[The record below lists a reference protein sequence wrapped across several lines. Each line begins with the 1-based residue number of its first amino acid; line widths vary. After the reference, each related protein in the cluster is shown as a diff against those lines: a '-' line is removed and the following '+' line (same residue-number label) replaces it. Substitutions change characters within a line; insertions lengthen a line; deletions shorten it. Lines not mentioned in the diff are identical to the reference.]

1 MPGMGGGGGGMGGG
15 FPGMGGMGG
24 GMGGGGFPGMG
35 GMNED
40 GARPQHLYGGLN
52 GKSKVARL
60 TTSKFPDEKAKFVW
74 FVEFYTAGCPHCQ
87 KAVPVVEGLAQKL
100 EGVVKVGGVSCDVD
114 NSLCG
119 KYSVQSLPTFKLFVE
134 GKAIDYEGTVDAKS
148 MTEFITENFPA
159 PIANVRRV
167 QAASD
172 FLKAAGQG
180 KKGGALFLF
189 TDQYETPLVFKS
201 LAYQVKD
208 TVGFGEVRAS
218 NLQVSDAYAVGK
230 YPTLLYFCPGGGGEG
245 GEGVVEYGNGKGGF
259 AKADVKGLGEWVE
272 GLGKERGRCL
282 EAARKGKRS
291 AARQS
296 TF

>member
-1 MPGMGGGGGGMGGG
+1 
-15 FPGMGGMGG
+15 
-24 GMGGGGFPGMG
+24 
-35 GMNED
+35 MNED